1 MALSRSEI
9 ELLIKAKN
17 DAQGAFDSL
26 NKQIATVTGGTTQ
39 ASQGMDGFEKKTKA
53 SGVAAQATGVAV
65 GLLAERLARGL
76 VSGFQSTIQA
86 ANKLDAGLIGLS
98 SVATAF
104 GGNADLAKKAA
115 MELAS
120 DGLMSV
126 GDAAAGLK
134 NLLASGFSLPEA
146 TTLMLRFKDSAAFG
160 RQGALEFGQAIV
172 GATEGIKNGNSTLVD
187 NAGVTKNLSQ
197 ILVEAGMSASDLSKA
212 SGDVNVRMALFNG
225 ILKETKPQLGDTAKY
240 LDTAAGKQ
248 AQFNA
253 QVTAAQQQIG
263 KALQPALASALTVLG
278 PFVEVIGKAAP
289 VLVPLGMALAAV
301 VIPLAAMRAAA
312 ALGIPSLAGLTSQ
325 ASSMLGVF
333 KGVKTLTDFRAG
345 IQLVG
350 EASGLTVANLG
361 KMGSAA
367 AVAGA
372 AFAGWQIG
380 KVIGELTGATAAVEK
395 LTISLMG
402 WSGAAQVAGLNQG
415 LLDRASQ
422 AAGKSITDLAE
433 AGRIMQDVETIRM
446 GQFNKSIEMRKAVI
460 AAELDLG
467 RITQQTANERL
478 GAIAGEE
485 RAQEVTKNR
494 ISLAASVANAEK
506 QVQAEIKATGMSM
519 GQLLSALA
527 QNEDGFKRWADQN
540 KLSSET
546 VKFLED
552 RLKAGET
559 QTKKNTEAAEKAEA
573 AHQKLRDAVRD
584 LGIVTRDQV
593 NKELAEMA
601 AIQAEAT
608 SQGIK
613 MDVVVKALAPRLSEL
628 AAAAKLSGVQ
638 VDGLDKALK
647 TTMDT
652 MFKVPQALPFSQG
665 TFDALKFGQAVQLG
679 NKDLLLAQ
687 SGLKSLGITSQAEF
701 QRAASSA
708 AAAWRDIVKVYGEK
722 SPEATAAYKAMI
734 DAQKKATGELPG
746 FWQTQ
751 VFPAIT
757 GTVKTIGTAVEGTF
771 AQMLLGAKG
780 FGEGFTDIWKSIK
793 AGVTNILNQILQQF
807 INSFLKGM
815 LGAMSGQQG
824 AFGAAFAGLFGGGGS
839 GGGGFGGLTGLL
851 GGGGGGGRP
860 VPGTPGWSWSG
871 GGGGAAAGGG
881 MNWGGAALGAGA
893 GFGAGFGLGGKYGT
907 GAGVAGGML
916 GGAGTGFAFG
926 GPVGAGIGAFAGLV
940 GGLIGGAKNNT
951 KDARAQFAQQMGYGS
966 IDELF
971 ADLQQKAPDQAGSLK
986 NRALNVIGKKDTA
999 GNQKWMDDVVKA
1011 LGDAEAKL
1019 GALSAAADKYGLS
1032 WEDMDKTVQQTKIGE
1047 VAKSLL
1053 ADQDALE
1060 AAGYRHDAVLKK
1072 QAGSY
1077 SELVSKSGELGTK
1090 LPADMKPVLQELI
1103 NMGLL
1108 VDANGNKITDLT
1120 GIMFEE
1126 AQTQAANQAAATKK
1140 MADAQKALTKAVANE
1155 AAAQT
1160 QVERDKWKKQIVD
1173 LQAFMDEATRRLG
1186 QGIRVPIEYD
1196 YPEGGPG
1203 GPGGGGPGGGGPG
1216 GGGPGGGGPGGG
1228 GPGSGVPEGAAAGG
1242 VMANRPGLVI
1252 FGEGGETEVGGPA
1265 SFFERIFQ
1273 RLGIGDGGGAGG
1285 AVSVVFG
1292 PGSIQVMDA
1301 SNLEET
1307 MDKKIIPK
1315 LIEAVKNNR
1324 RAARTELRAGL
1335 GVS

>member
-26 NKQIATVTGGTTQ
+26 NKQISTVTGETTK

-65 GLLAERLARGL
+65 GMLADRLARGL

-86 ANKLDAGLIGLS
+86 ANRLDAGLIGLS

-104 GGNADLAKKAA
+104 GGNADKAKAAA
-115 MELAS
+115 MELAK

-126 GDAAAGLK
+126 GDAAASLK
-134 NLLASGFSLPEA
+134 NLLASGFSLDEA
-146 TTLMLRFKDSAAFG
+146 TNLMLRFKDSAAFG
-160 RQGALEFGQAIV
+160 RQGSLEFGQAIV
-172 GATEGIKNGNSTLVD
+172 GATEGIKNGNSALVD
-187 NAGVTKNLSQ
+187 NAGLTKNLSN
-197 ILVEAGMSASDLSKA
+197 ILVDAGKSASDLSKVQSDA
-212 SGDVNVRMALFNG
+212 TVRMALYNG
-225 ILKETKPQLGDTAKY
+225 MLKEMAPQAGDAAKY
-240 LDTAAGKQ
+240 LDTAAGAQ
-248 AQFNA
+248 AKFNA
-253 QVTAAQQQIG
+253 QATAAQQAIG
-263 KALQPALASALTVLG
+263 KALQPALRTALETMG
-278 PFVEVIGKAAP
+278 PFVDVIGKAAP
-289 VLVPLGMALAAV
+289 VLVPLGMAVAAV
-301 VIPLAAMRAAA
+301 VVPLAAMRAAA
-312 ALGIPSLAGLTSQ
+312 ALGIPSLAGLTAQ
-325 ASSMLGVF
+325 AGSMLSVF

-350 EASGLTVANLG
+350 EASGLTYSNLG

-380 KVIGELTGATAAVEK
+380 KVIGEVTGLTNGIQN
-395 LTISLMG
+395 LTERLMG

-415 LLDRASQ
+415 LLANASKVAGRA
-422 AAGKSITDLAE
+422 ITDLAE

-446 GQFNKSIEMRKAVI
+446 GQFNKSIEMQKAVI
-460 AAELDLG
+460 AAELELG

-494 ISLAASVANAEK
+494 ISLAASIANAEK
-506 QVQAEIKATGMSM
+506 QVQAEIKATGMTV
-519 GQLLSALA
+519 GQLVSALA
-527 QNEDGFKRWADQN
+527 QNEDGFKKWADQN
-540 KLSSET
+540 KLSAET

-552 RLKAGET
+552 RLKAGEA
-559 QTKKNTEAAEKAEA
+559 QAKKNTEAAEKAAA
-573 AHQKLRDAVRD
+573 AHQKLKDALTS
-584 LGIVTRDQV
+584 LGIVTKEQV

-601 AIQAEAT
+601 AIQAEAS

-613 MDVVVKALAPRLSEL
+613 AEVVFKALAPRLSEL
-628 AAAAKLSGVQ
+628 AAQAKLSGVQ

-652 MFKVPQALPFSQG
+652 LFKVPQALPFSQA
-665 TFDALKFGQAVQLG
+665 TFDVTKFGQAVKLG
-679 NKDLLLAQ
+679 NVDLMLAQ
-687 SGLKSLGITSQAEF
+687 SGLKTLGITSQAEF

-708 AAAWRDIVKVYGEK
+708 RMAWQDIVKVYGEK

-757 GTVKTIGTAVEGTF
+757 GTVKTIGTAVEGSF

-793 AGVTNILNQILQQF
+793 SGVFNILNQILQQF
-807 INSFLKGM
+807 INSFLKGL

-824 AFGAAFAGLFGGGGS
+824 AFGAAFAGLFGGGGGGT
-839 GGGGFGGLTGLL
+839 GGGGFGGLTSLL
-851 GGGGGGGRP
+851 GGGGKSGGIPGVDPKTGMAATGGGF
-860 VPGTPGWSWSG
+860 SLG
-871 GGGGAAAGGG
+871 GSI
-881 MNWGGAALGAGA
+881 MGAGA

-907 GAGVAGGML
+907 GAGVAGGIA

-951 KDARAQFAQQMGYGS
+951 KDARAQFAQQMGFGS
-966 IDELF
+966 IDDLF
-971 ADLQQKAPDQAGSLK
+971 AALQQKAPDQAGELR

-1011 LGDAEAKL
+1011 LGDAEKKL
-1019 GALSAAADKYGLS
+1019 GALAAATDKWGLS
-1032 WEDMDKTVQQTKIGE
+1032 WEDMDKATQQTKIGE
-1047 VAKSLL
+1047 LGKSLL
-1053 ADQDALE
+1053 ADQEALE
-1060 AAGYRHDAVLKK
+1060 AAGYRHEAVIKK
-1072 QAGSY
+1072 QAGAY
-1077 SELVSKSGELGTK
+1077 SELVAKSKTMGLE
-1090 LPADMKPVLQELI
+1090 LPADMQPVLKELLA
-1103 NMGLL
+1103 MGLL
-1108 VDANGNKITDLT
+1108 VDENGEKLTDLT
-1120 GIMFEE
+1120 GIMFKESQ
-1126 AQTQAANQAAATKK
+1126 AQAGAAAAAAKK
-1140 MADAQKALTKAVANE
+1140 IADAQKQLTTLVAKE

-1160 QVERDKWKKQIVD
+1160 DTEREKWRKQIED
-1173 LQAFMDEATRRLG
+1173 LRAFMAKATEELG
-1186 QGIRVPIEYD
+1186 KGITIPVDYEYPD
-1196 YPEGGPG
+1196 
-1203 GPGGGGPGGGGPG
+1203 GGGPGGGVPG
-1216 GGGPGGGGPGGG
+1216 GGGRPGGGSGGTG
-1228 GPGSGVPEGAAAGG
+1228 GPGEPEGAAAGG

-1273 RLGIGDGGGAGG
+1273 RLGIGEGGAAGG

-1335 GVS
+1335 GVA